1 MEYLP
6 ILSFAVIVG
15 TVALFVAGIQSLDYV
30 CTTDVCEARA
40 HQYRDDFI
48 SQKETW
54 VYVFIGFIVLG
65 GVTGLIGLL
74 RDTTVCCISLIA
86 SFFKN
91 GRVGLII
98 CFILFV
104 LFVVACYELG
114 NTRATYF
121 VPQLNCTI
129 VCDVCDGDS
138 DHAFAFMILATL
150 LLGLYTCATT
160 VLLAFPERSI
170 SYSVLDLNTN
180 LNEQP

>member
-6 ILSFAVIVG
+6 ILSFAVIVS
-15 TVALFVAGIQSLDYV
+15 TVALFITGIQSLDYV
-30 CTTDVCEARA
+30 CTADVCKARA
-40 HQYRDDFI
+40 QHYRDDFMYK
-48 SQKETW
+48 KETW

-65 GVTGLIGLL
+65 GVTGLVGLL

-86 SFFKN
+86 SFFKT
-91 GRVGLII
+91 GRIGLFV

-114 NTRATYF
+114 NAHTSYS

-129 VCDVCDGDS
+129 VCEVCDIHS

-150 LLGLYTCATT
+150 LLGLYTCVST
-160 VLLAFPERSI
+160 VFLVFPERSI
-170 SYSVLDLNTN
+170 SYSTLEMDLM
-180 LNEQP
+180 QPP